1 MSKLPNNAKIGK
13 SQVTQWEVIKNCEY
27 ADNCLSKIVTL
38 YVIRITQLSDFYTN
52 DEPEIN
58 TVLARISVTSENV
71 FLNKATTIEVM
82 EGIFPYKFNSKKRNN
97 MLRLEDLYNY
107 LCSIVNNSLP
117 KEMLESLVREY
128 KDAVNLFKAIT

>member
-38 YVIRITQLSDFYTN
+38 YVIRITQLSDFYTS
-52 DEPEIN
+52 DESEIN

-97 MLRLEDLYNY
+97 VLRLEDLYNY

>member
-38 YVIRITQLSDFYTN
+38 YVIRITQLSDFYTS

-97 MLRLEDLYNY
+97 VLRLEDLYNY

-128 KDAVNLFKAIT
+128 K

>member
-1 MSKLPNNAKIGK
+1 MSKLPNNAKVSK

-38 YVIRITQLSDFYTN
+38 YVIKMTQLSDFYKN
-52 DEPEIN
+52 DEPEIS
-58 TVLARISVTSENV
+58 TILAKVSVTSENV

-82 EGIFPYKFNSKKRNN
+82 EDIFPYKFNSRKKNN
-97 MLRLEDLYNY
+97 IARLEDFYNY
-107 LCSIVNNSLP
+107 LCSVVDNSLP

-128 KDAVNLFKAIT
+128 KDAVSLFKAIT

>member
-82 EGIFPYKFNSKKRNN
+82 EDIFPYKFNSKKRNN
-97 MLRLEDLYNY
+97 ILRLEDLYNY

>member
-1 MSKLPNNAKIGK
+1 MSKLPNNAKTGK

-38 YVIRITQLSDFYTN
+38 YVIRITQLSDFYTS

-58 TVLARISVTSENV
+58 TVLARISVISENV

-97 MLRLEDLYNY
+97 VLRLEDLYNY